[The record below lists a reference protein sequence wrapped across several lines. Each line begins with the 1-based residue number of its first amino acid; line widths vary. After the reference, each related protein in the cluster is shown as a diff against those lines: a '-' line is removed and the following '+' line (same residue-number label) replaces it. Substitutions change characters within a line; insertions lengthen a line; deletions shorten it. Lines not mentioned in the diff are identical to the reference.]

1 MRIVLVGANGT
12 IGKHVYQS
20 LGKAGHE
27 IVRIGR
33 RSGDFQLRM
42 ESPEEVA
49 RTYKKIGQFDA
60 VVSTAGEV
68 TFAPLLNVKP
78 EEWAFSFQSKLTG
91 QISLVQQGVPYMNA
105 GGSFT
110 LISGILGDEQILA
123 GTVAATV
130 NYALSGFVKS
140 AACELPKGLR
150 INLVSPTLLEDSLN
164 TYGAYFPGFIPVSGE
179 RVAQAFIKS
188 VMGVQTGQI
197 YRVN

>member
-78 EEWAFSFQSKLTG
+78 EEWAFSFQSKLMG